1 MENHWAPGILGVK
14 TDRTSPTLVT
24 RRPAAEGGEHLQSPA
39 EAPCPQSLASRWTPC
54 RHPDRGPFGKGP
66 PAGALTLASFVTD
79 ASPVVVAVTRGRG
92 ELGSQHGGGYCWS
105 GTQLGFFRLCQGLT
119 QSSGSANSGD
129 MNLSK
134 SEDLQSWSSVKRA
147 TG

>member
-14 TDRTSPTLVT
+14 RTGHCPPLSPGAQ
-24 RRPAAEGGEHLQSPA
+24 RRKVGSSARAQQRLPVPRAWLPGGPHAGIQTGA
-39 EAPCPQSLASRWTPC
+39 
-54 RHPDRGPFGKGP
+54 FGRAH
-66 PAGALTLASFVTD
+66 PAGALTLASFVTGRQSGC
-79 ASPVVVAVTRGRG
+79 AAVTRGR
-92 ELGSQHGGGYCWS
+92 ELGGQHGGGYCWS

-134 SEDLQSWSSVKRA
+134 SRRPPVVGKRKRA